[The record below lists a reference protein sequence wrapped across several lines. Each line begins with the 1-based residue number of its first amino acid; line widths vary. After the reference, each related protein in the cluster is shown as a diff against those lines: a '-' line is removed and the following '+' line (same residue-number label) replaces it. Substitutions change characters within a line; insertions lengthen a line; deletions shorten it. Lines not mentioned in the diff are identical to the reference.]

1 MGYETFYQRGQIK
14 LLILFFII
22 FILIVIFMNAIFN
35 TIDSGRKL
43 PPSTSTIHNRALRGS
58 IISNDEYSIA
68 KSDKTYTAAIYTQS
82 LKKGKKSLFI
92 KLFSIY
98 SNIDVDEIKKRFLDK
113 DGKPKRGRVVLS
125 KSIDASTAIYLKQLN
140 SKLRELKVF
149 QRVKN
154 SRGIEILYGL
164 SIAENG
170 EKRKYPL
177 GDTLT
182 PAIGYIKNVQIDGY
196 SRVIGVKGLEKRYEK
211 YLSDKKDGIVKGL
224 RDVSGM
230 IIRNGSS
237 SREFRKDGYSLHLS
251 INMGL
256 QKRVEYILDTMQAS
270 IEAKEIVAIVM
281 ESKSGRVLAIASSQ
295 RYNPEHITKDD
306 IPKLN
311 PKFTEY
317 SYEPGS
323 VIKPITLAIAIELG
337 KVTPNSWFDTH
348 NGRMRISRKFKISD
362 DDPFASLNATD
373 IIVHSSNIGI
383 TQIGWMLTGKQLY
396 DGLKKFGLAQ
406 KSGIDLSMESI
417 GSIRSAKML
426 ENRVNRATQSYGYG
440 MKATLIQLVKAHN
453 VFNNDGVIV
462 TPHLVDYLE
471 SDDGKRY
478 VLDDIN
484 SSYRVISKTTA
495 DKIQN
500 ILKQVVKR
508 GTGAA
513 AKTPG
518 LILGGKTG
526 TAHIAEHGHYVR
538 RYHSSFIGFANDN
551 SGHKYEIGVLVIE
564 AQKYRKYFASKSAVP
579 AFKMI
584 VDALVDLGYL
594 EPSLT
599 KKQKEQLEQQA
610 KIKESVVKKKRT
622 QRTRRIKAILKKQ
635 REQIRKK
642 AKKRYKKRKIKKRYK
657 KRSKYVPK
665 TKAYIKKRN
674 PLKALES
681 KPKPQPIRPQVV
693 PPSNMPDL
701 F

>member
-98 SNIDVDEIKKRFLDK
+98 SNISVDEIKSKFVDK
-113 DGKPKRGRVVLS
+113 NGKPKRGRVVLS

-140 SKLRELKVF
+140 SKLRKLKVF
-149 QRVKN
+149 KRVKT
-154 SRGIEILYGL
+154 SRGVEILYGL

-196 SRVIGVKGLEKRYEK
+196 SRVVGVKGLEKRYEK
-211 YLSDKKDGIVKGL
+211 YLSNKKDGIVKGL

-237 SREFRKDGYSLHLS
+237 VREFRKDGYSLHLS

-256 QKRVEYILDTMQAS
+256 QKRVEYILDTMQTS
-270 IEAKEIVAIVM
+270 VEAKEIVAIVM

-317 SYEPGS
+317 AYEPGS

-337 KVTPNSWFDTH
+337 KVTPNSWFNTH
-348 NGRMRISRKFKISD
+348 NGRMRISRRFGISD

-440 MKATLIQLVKAHN
+440 MQATLIQLVKAHN
-453 VFNNDGVIV
+453 VFNNDGIIV

-484 SSYRVISKTTA
+484 SSYRVISKDTA
-495 DKIQN
+495 YKLHN
-500 ILKQVVKR
+500 ILKQVIQR
-508 GTGAA
+508 GTGKA
-513 AKTPG
+513 AKIPG
-518 LILGGKTG
+518 LIVGGKTG
-526 TAHIAEHGHYVR
+526 TAHIAVHGHYVR
-538 RYHSSFIGFANDN
+538 RYHSSFIGFANDK

-564 AQKYRKYFASKSAVP
+564 AQKYRKYFAAQSAVP
-579 AFKMI
+579 TFKMI
-584 VDALVDLGYL
+584 VNSLVDLGYL

-599 KKQKEQLEQQA
+599 KKQKEQLEQQT
-610 KIKESVVKKKRT
+610 KIKQSVVKKKRT

-642 AKKRYKKRKIKKRYK
+642 VKKRYKQRKIKKRYK

-665 TKAYIKKRN
+665 TKAYIKKKN
-674 PLKALES
+674 PLKSLES
-681 KPKPQPIRPQVV
+681 KSKSKPIRPKVV
-693 PPSNMPDL
+693 PPPNMPDL